1 MTVCEGPMIME
12 FYCVTS
18 HLLVLPWVAAVC
30 HVCILIRLHSAYLLC
45 EVLK

>member
-1 MTVCEGPMIME
+1 MAVCEGPSIME

-18 HLLVLPWVAAVC
+18 HLLLLSEVAAVP

-45 EVLK
+45 VLY